1 MGHDR
6 PLPLPLGVAGHEGSA
21 VIIGLNGLRPLRE
34 VVQPSAEGRK
44 NGGPPVWLGLVNG
57 PDATTDTTAWIK
69 DSGPGLTGPS
79 DILDLYA
86 FRPSR
91 RIRAELHD
99 DA

>member
-1 MGHDR
+1 M
-6 PLPLPLGVAGHEGSA
+6 
-21 VIIGLNGLRPLRE
+21 RPLRE

-57 PDATTDTTAWIK
+57 PDATTDTTGTTGTTAWIK
-69 DSGPGLTGPS
+69 DSGPDLTGPS

>member
-1 MGHDR
+1 M
-6 PLPLPLGVAGHEGSA
+6 
-21 VIIGLNGLRPLRE
+21 RPLRE
-34 VVQPSAEGRK
+34 VVQSSAEGRK

-57 PDATTDTTAWIK
+57 PDATTDTTGTTAWIK
-69 DSGPGLTGPS
+69 DSGPGLTGPP

-86 FRPSR
+86 FCPSR